1 MTIFAYTEYEAFDPL
16 ETKEVE
22 PIQETN
28 SFWPTTQLFSMNPA
42 AILWDTPPEPTPS
55 VSENKEQVCLY
66 VWAYVCIIMKICV
79 YICVHHT
86 QV

>member
-1 MTIFAYTEYEAFDPL
+1 LLSAGYEAFDPL

-42 AILWDTPPEPTPS
+42 AILWDTPPEQTPS
-55 VSENKEQVCLY
+55 VSENKEQVLCLY
-66 VWAYVCIIMKICV
+66 VRLCLHYEDMCV